1 MHERTKIFSC
11 LKLLSGESGSGKTV
25 TTQLIMRFL
34 ASRNTKHSR
43 IEQQL
48 LEISPILEAF
58 GNAKTIRND
67 NSSRFGKF
75 VEVCFGNEE
84 QGITGAR
91 IIQYLLEKSRIV
103 HLAPNE
109 RNYHVFYQLLAG
121 GDAALKARL
130 ALQGPESFF
139 YLGQSGCVNVSG
151 VDDAE
156 DFEVLRSSFSF
167 LNFSKE
173 QQYDV
178 YQILAV
184 VLHLGNLKFKCHR
197 ASDIVSVDNEDAL
210 NIISNLLGVESKE
223 LRQSLLSRTMTVR
236 GASTEILYQLHEVV
250 GVRDALS
257 KTLYDGLFRWLVS
270 VINSLIN
277 PAECSNTI
285 GILDIFGFESFKV
298 S

>member
-1 MHERTKIFSC
+1 
-11 LKLLSGESGSGKTV
+11 
-25 TTQLIMRFL
+25 
-34 ASRNTKHSR
+34 
-43 IEQQL
+43 
-48 LEISPILEAF
+48 
-58 GNAKTIRND
+58 
-67 NSSRFGKF
+67 
-75 VEVCFGNEE
+75 
-84 QGITGAR
+84 
-91 IIQYLLEKSRIV
+91 
-103 HLAPNE
+103 
-109 RNYHVFYQLLAG
+109 
-121 GDAALKARL
+121 
-130 ALQGPESFF
+130 
-139 YLGQSGCVNVSG
+139 LGQSGCVNVSG

-156 DFEVLRSSFSF
+156 DFEVLRVCNHSVATITYNTLQSSFSF

-257 KTLYDGLFRWLVS
+257 KTLYLN
-270 VINSLIN
+270 I
-277 PAECSNTI
+277 T
-285 GILDIFGFESFKV
+285 
-298 S
+298 